1 MAIKLQICQIADLI
15 DQGILEIG
23 DGYRAK
29 NDELEDTGLPF
40 ARAGNINNGFNFE
53 KADHFP
59 LKHLQR
65 VGSKISLPGDVVF
78 TSKGTVGTSSA
89 PEFTDTYPYFVCCLR

>member
-40 ARAGNINNGFNFE
+40 ARG
-53 KADHFP
+53 
-59 LKHLQR
+59 KHQQW
-65 VGSKISLPGDVVF
+65 F
-78 TSKGTVGTSSA
+78 Q
-89 PEFTDTYPYFVCCLR
+89 LRES